1 MTSLRQHLCLS
12 THLNVT
18 WPVDVLAVVAPVAR
32 RTEPLRSEFSVEN
45 SGHLDAVAGFLDVGA
60 VGVVLEQESIA
71 NELHHSDYSQDET
84 CFASDPNSIQN
95 YFKPKLSLP
104 IMPIS
109 GNDGAM
115 YFFCSTALT
124 STGWVRLTIKLCTVH
139 CLSSAHC

>member
-60 VGVVLEQESIA
+60 VGVVL
-71 NELHHSDYSQDET
+71 
-84 CFASDPNSIQN
+84 
-95 YFKPKLSLP
+95 
-104 IMPIS
+104 
-109 GNDGAM
+109 GRG
-115 YFFCSTALT
+115 
-124 STGWVRLTIKLCTVH
+124 TGEHR
-139 CLSSAHC
+139 

>member
-18 WPVDVLAVVAPVAR
+18 GPVDVLAVVAPVAR
-32 RTEPLRSEFSVEN
+32 RTEPLRSEFPVEN

-60 VGVVLEQESIA
+60 VGVVLERESTA
-71 NELHHSDYSQDET
+71 NELHYSDYTQDET
-84 CFASDPNSIQN
+84 CFASYDPNNIQN

-104 IMPIS
+104 IMLIS

-115 YFFCSTALT
+115 YK
-124 STGWVRLTIKLCTVH
+124 IKYIMKV
-139 CLSSAHC
+139 